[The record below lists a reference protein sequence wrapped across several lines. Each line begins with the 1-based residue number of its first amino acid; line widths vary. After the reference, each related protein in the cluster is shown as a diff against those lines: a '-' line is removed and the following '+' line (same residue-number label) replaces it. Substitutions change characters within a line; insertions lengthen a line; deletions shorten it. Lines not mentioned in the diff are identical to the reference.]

1 VTNRFAV
8 VVGSLVVLGGGCS
21 GSNATSPLDGG
32 GDVAGLDRTRAI
44 STLSSADRAAFCDE
58 LAAIEGGYSEQK
70 TLNCGGGETR
80 TISFTIGND
89 QMGCETRFESQLP
102 AGCGSVTVGDL
113 EGCVTALYAGALCS
127 QSTIL
132 DVAACSNWV
141 ACASGG

>member
-1 VTNRFAV
+1 VTDRFAV
-8 VVGSLVVLGGGCS
+8 LVGSLVALSGGCS
-21 GSNATSPLDGG
+21 ASNATSPVDGG
-32 GDVAGLDRTRAI
+32 GDVAGIDRTRAI
-44 STLSSADRAAFCDE
+44 STLSGADRAAFCGE

-70 TLNCGGGETR
+70 TVNCDGGATR

-89 QMGCETRFESQLP
+89 QMGCETRFETQLP
-102 AGCGSVTVGDL
+102 AGCASLTVGDL